1 MTRSDTPYASYGMV
15 GLASLTSLRSSTHPT
30 LAFSLF
36 NTFGNWENEWV
47 KSGVLNLHP
56 NAQLFFT
63 LILGSGVQDLSR
75 CPGGRVQYLSC
86 AALVQDK
93 SCIPVTAIKIG

>member
-1 MTRSDTPYASYGMV
+1 MAIN
-15 GLASLTSLRSSTHPT
+15 LRVFTQVCP
-30 LAFSLF
+30 
-36 NTFGNWENEWV
+36 
-47 KSGVLNLHP
+47 GVLNLHP

-75 CPGGRVQYLSC
+75 CPGRGVQDLSC

-93 SCIPVTAIKIG
+93 SCIPVVTQK